1 MQKDNAAMQDKMAN
15 LTTRQMKPRG
25 ISSTQNLSSGTAR
38 NQITPQMPIAEAE
51 RRQAHPVM
59 LSDLAGEVLPVLGYE
74 RISASKQKVM
84 QKSRTKAR
92 R

>member
-1 MQKDNAAMQDKMAN
+1 MHVDTAAIQDNMAS

-38 NQITPQMPIAEAE
+38 NQITPHMPMAEAE

-59 LSDLAGEVLPVLGYE
+59 LSDLAGEILPVLG
-74 RISASKQKVM
+74 
-84 QKSRTKAR
+84 
-92 R
+92 